1 MLKTHF
7 YNEINDCLRIHEDSC
22 IRFVRVTLMP
32 SEPKQVMEANQLQE
46 LGISKQVNLGRVDVK
61 LPHREV
67 VGYISTKDAVNREAN

>member
-1 MLKTHF
+1 
-7 YNEINDCLRIHEDSC
+7 
-22 IRFVRVTLMP
+22 MP

-61 LPHREV
+61 LPHREA